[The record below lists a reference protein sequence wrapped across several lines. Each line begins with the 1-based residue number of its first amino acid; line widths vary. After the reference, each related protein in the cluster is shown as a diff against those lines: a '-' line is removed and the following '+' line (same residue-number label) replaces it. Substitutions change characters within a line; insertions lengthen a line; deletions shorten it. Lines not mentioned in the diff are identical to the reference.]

1 MGLFFKRSMSNPSI
15 NLAKELG
22 VTPEVGYVDEC
33 HMCYLIRRAMIET
46 FPEHLA
52 PGQVYGYD
60 DSAC

>member
-1 MGLFFKRSMSNPSI
+1 M
-15 NLAKELG
+15 AKELG
-22 VTPEVGYVDEC
+22 ATPEVGYVDEC